1 MHYSSPEASGSGRAA
16 CSRLNSVHHSPQM
29 FIDLFRS
36 LRVRKGSLLPPPL
49 CQEQTASPP
58 DVRMGSALPAI
69 PLDCLGLRPL
79 RPVSCISSIA
89 FPDPRLSAFI
99 RGYILWPNHNR
110 LPKPQLLQPRQLRLR
125 IAHHQP
131 DHPVSINILRRQR
144 PYLLHRH
151 RFNYRFALFH
161 VVILPTMLANV
172 VQHVELRFSSF
183 KRSRVTLYQSAF
195 SGLQIGG

>member
-1 MHYSSPEASGSGRAA
+1 MARAESTWASTGRSIRRRASRKDVAWLTTFSRTHSHHCVRLNRKVLVTQTVSPCNANCYFASVLSTFNAQCTTQVRRSQGQEGQLAPASTLFTTPLKCSLTCSGVSGSGRAA

-99 RGYILWPNHNR
+99 RG
-110 LPKPQLLQPRQLRLR
+110 
-125 IAHHQP
+125 
-131 DHPVSINILRRQR
+131 
-144 PYLLHRH
+144 
-151 RFNYRFALFH
+151 
-161 VVILPTMLANV
+161 
-172 VQHVELRFSSF
+172 
-183 KRSRVTLYQSAF
+183 
-195 SGLQIGG
+195 